1 MNGPVRGVMISPVTE
16 ESMLQNLCDAHAASH
31 QPSGFQ
37 FGGERNPENLIFVF
51 DACYCATNG
60 FLGVALSDGS
70 LRLMNGRG
78 VCLSVLALPGGQ
90 SHLTSFAWDSTGTKL
105 VTTVATGHLI
115 TWGIELTTPRSLVA
129 SQQEIR
135 ASCFNIMEGGHLPG
149 RPVFGAHYL
158 NDDLLLS
165 WGSDG
170 RLCLWDSKCEQE
182 VDAPI
187 SVLWEADSYPVYA
200 KR

>member
-1 MNGPVRGVMISPVTE
+1 
-16 ESMLQNLCDAHAASH
+16 
-31 QPSGFQ
+31 
-37 FGGERNPENLIFVF
+37 
-51 DACYCATNG
+51 
-60 FLGVALSDGS
+60 
-70 LRLMNGRG
+70 
-78 VCLSVLALPGGQ
+78 
-90 SHLTSFAWDSTGTKL
+90 
-105 VTTVATGHLI
+105 
-115 TWGIELTTPRSLVA
+115 
-129 SQQEIR
+129 
-135 ASCFNIMEGGHLPG
+135 MEGGHLPG

-200 KR
+200 VSVTRSDDSKRSTIAIAGGGSVGGFLGIPVYLQDINIESASDKKPVANKKSKTECVS

>member
-1 MNGPVRGVMISPVTE
+1 MSTNTSNSFLLTSSDDHVHLWEIDQLNKKTKAADGAVSRQLHLREVLSLKFVSMNGPARGVMISPVTE

-51 DACYCATNG
+51 DAFYCATNG
-60 FLGVALSDGS
+60 LLGVALSDGS

-78 VCLSVLALPGGQ
+78 VCLSVLELPGGQ

-129 SQQEIR
+129 SQQ
-135 ASCFNIMEGGHLPG
+135 
-149 RPVFGAHYL
+149 
-158 NDDLLLS
+158 
-165 WGSDG
+165 
-170 RLCLWDSKCEQE
+170 
-182 VDAPI
+182 
-187 SVLWEADSYPVYA
+187 
-200 KR
+200 